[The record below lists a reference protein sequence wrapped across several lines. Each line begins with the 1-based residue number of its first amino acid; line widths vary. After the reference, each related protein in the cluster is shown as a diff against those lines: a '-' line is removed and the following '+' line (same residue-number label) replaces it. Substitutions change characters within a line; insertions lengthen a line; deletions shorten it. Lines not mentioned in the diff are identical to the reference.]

1 MTVVASQAVSLPA
14 PLSSFVGR
22 TGELREIRSRL
33 GTSRLLTLT
42 GPGGVGKTRLALQVA
57 TSLVKAFP
65 GGAWLVDLT
74 PARDRPAVARA
85 VAAALGLP
93 ERDAG
98 SAPEQL
104 TGLLAERRALLVLDN
119 CEHLVDACAELAH
132 VLLSAAPDLHVI
144 ATSRERLGLTGEH
157 VFAVAPLPPDEAA
170 ELLQERTVAVRP
182 GFRVTPANRAV
193 VTRLCADLDGIPLAI
208 ELAASR
214 LQTLTVEQVTDR
226 LEDRFALLTGGSRV
240 ARPHQRTLRA
250 TIDWSWE
257 LCEPAERLL
266 WNRLSVFAGTFALDA
281 VECVCAGDG
290 IAEYEVLDLLDRL
303 VAQSVVVPAEIE
315 GRPRYRLLET
325 LWQYGRDRLAESGEK
340 DRLRRRHRAFF
351 IALARSIDER
361 WFGHGQAEALARLR
375 LEHPNLL
382 AALDGDTDHPA
393 KLELAVALR
402 YHWYAGGFLG
412 EGRQQL
418 ERALAAA
425 PEPTL
430 TRAKALFVAAWVAL
444 MQGDQAAADPWL
456 DEADSV
462 CEQAGASAECA
473 SVQATV
479 RGFRGVAAQYR
490 GQLDAAL
497 PHFEEAVAAFQAL
510 EDGREATGWL
520 IALAQGQVY
529 AGDPRAAET
538 GTKAAAAAE
547 GYGERWGRAHLLV
560 ALSFNAWARGETEA
574 AKALARTG
582 LECIRGFNDHVAVA
596 LMLEHL
602 AWATAA
608 GDQLRAARLLG
619 AAGALWRDIG
629 TDISAFHP
637 HLAGFHQQCEEEIAG
652 AVGPAAYAT
661 ALSEGADRATTPAE
675 AIALALGDHP
685 AAEAAGATSM
695 CALTRR
701 EHEVAAL
708 VARGLSNR
716 QVASALGRS
725 QRTVDR
731 HVENIL
737 AKLGFRS
744 RAQIAAWWVES
755 QAPTP

>member
-1 MTVVASQAVSLPA
+1 MTVVAPQAVSLPTS
-14 PLSSFVGR
+14 LSSFVGR
-22 TGELREIRSRL
+22 TREIREIRSRL
-33 GTSRLLTLT
+33 GTTRLLTLT
-42 GPGGVGKTRLALQVA
+42 GMGGVGKTRLALEAAGAV
-57 TSLVKAFP
+57 VNAFP

-74 PARDRPAVARA
+74 PARDEMAVARA
-85 VAAALGLP
+85 VAVAVGLP
-93 ERDAG
+93 ERDAR
-98 SAPEQL
+98 SALEQL
-104 TGLLAERRALLVLDN
+104 TALLAHRRALMVLDN
-119 CEHLVDACAELAH
+119 CEHLVDACAKLTH
-132 VLLSAAPDLHVI
+132 GLLSSAPELHII

-157 VFAVAPLPPDEAA
+157 IIAVAPLAPREAA
-170 ELLQERTVAVRP
+170 ELLQERTAAVRP
-182 GFRVTPANRAV
+182 GFEVTDANRAV
-193 VTRLCADLDGIPLAI
+193 VTRLCAELDGIPLAI

-226 LEDRFALLTGGSRV
+226 LEDRFALLTSGSRV

-257 LCEPAERLL
+257 LCTDAERLL
-266 WNRLSVFAGTFALDA
+266 WNRLSVFVGTFALDA

-303 VAQSVVVPAEIE
+303 VAQSVVVPTEVE
-315 GRPRYRLLET
+315 GRPRYRLMET
-325 LWQYGRDRLAESGEK
+325 LWQYGRERLAESGEEQ
-340 DRLRRRHRAFF
+340 RLLQRHRDFF
-351 IALARSIDER
+351 LALARDIDER

-382 AALDGDTDHPA
+382 AALECDSDPEVR
-393 KLELAVALR
+393 LELAVALR

-430 TRAKALFVAAWVAL
+430 TRGKALFIVAWVAL
-444 MQGDQAAADPWL
+444 MQGDQAAACEWL

-462 CEQAGASAECA
+462 CEQCDASAEREAVRA
-473 SVQATV
+473 SV

-490 GQLDAAL
+490 GELVEAL
-497 PHFEEAVAAFQAL
+497 PCFEDAVAGFRAL
-510 EDGREATGWL
+510 DDGREATGWL

-538 GTKAAAAAE
+538 GGQAVAVAE
-547 GYGERWGRAHLLV
+547 AYGERWGRAHLLV
-560 ALSFNAWARGETEA
+560 ALSFNAWVRGELEA
-574 AKALARTG
+574 AKALSRSG
-582 LECIRGFNDHVAVA
+582 LECMRGFNDYVAVA

-602 AWATAA
+602 AWATSSTGDHVRA
-608 GDQLRAARLLG
+608 GRLLG
-619 AAGALWRDIG
+619 AAGALWRNVG

-637 HLAGFHQQCEEEIAG
+637 HLAGFQQRCREEIAQ
-652 AVGPAAYAT
+652 AIGPAASSRAM
-661 ALSEGADRATTPAE
+661 SEGAEHATAPAE
-675 AIALALGDHP
+675 AIDLALGDRTAAAP
-685 AAEAAGATSM
+685 AVSG
-695 CALTRR
+695 ALTRR
-701 EHEVAAL
+701 EQEVAAL

-725 QRTVDR
+725 QRTADR

-755 QAPTP
+755 QVPTP